1 MANTTNL
8 VMPLMSA
15 AQSQKHLTHNDAI
28 VKLDVLV
35 QLAVISAA
43 LTAPP
48 VSPSEGDRYI
58 VGSAATGAW
67 ATKDLNI
74 AYYASGVWQF
84 AVPREGWQCYNVATD
99 TLLVWTGS
107 AWTDLATAGG
117 FVSTTTI
124 NNNTLPG
131 KLTMLGLGGATAD
144 TTNRLSANTAGVL
157 FNNAGT
163 SIGVTLNKNA
173 AGNDAR
179 FVFQTGF
186 STRALF
192 GLLANDDF
200 SISVSPDGSTFYSA
214 MAIDKDTGNV
224 AIGAGSDGTNRLL
237 VSGTNMLFTSS
248 GNLSFTF
255 NKGASGDDCSLT
267 FQAGFSARALVG
279 LLGDDDFTFKVS
291 PDGSS
296 YKTGMVIDKDTGSV
310 SFAEHSKFSAY
321 VNFDR
326 YVAANTWTLIDNNN
340 ARHNDQGDWASGL
353 FTAPH
358 DGYYLFG
365 AGYRFKANSTV
376 PTDIKVGLS
385 VNAATPLDDR
395 IATTGDATIVTLQSS
410 VHITGLIKLTAGQT
424 VSARAYMTGFDGYV
438 EANSNYFWGC
448 QIA

>member
-28 VKLDVLV
+28 MKLDVLV

-43 LTAPP
+43 LTVPP
-48 VSPSEGDRYI
+48 VSPTEGDRYI

-67 ATKDLNI
+67 SGKDLNV

-84 AVPREGWQCYNVATD
+84 AVPREGWQCYNTATD
-99 TLLVWTGS
+99 VLLVWTGA
-107 AWTDLATAGG
+107 AWTDIATAGG

-186 STRALF
+186 STRVLF

-237 VSGTNMLFTSS
+237 VSGSNMLFTSS
-248 GNLSFTF
+248 GDLSFTF
-255 NKGASGDDCSLT
+255 NKGVAADDVSLT
-267 FQAGFSARALVG
+267 FQTGFSARALVG
-279 LLGDDDFTFKVS
+279 LLGDDDFTFKVT

-296 YKTGMVIDKDTGSV
+296 YHTSFVIDKDNGQ
-310 SFAEHSKFSAY
+310 
-321 VNFDR
+321 VNFKQLTGHER
-326 YVAANTWTLIDNNN
+326 GYTTIVSN
-340 ARHNDQGDWASGL
+340 AITVTSGFMNL
-353 FTAPH
+353 T
-358 DGYYLFG
+358 G
-365 AGYRFKANSTV
+365 AG
-376 PTDIKVGLS
+376 P
-385 VNAATPLDDR
+385 ATL
-395 IATTGDATIVTLQSS
+395 TTINGGFDGAEVTLQHTGGGT
-410 VHITGLIKLTAGQT
+410 VTITNAGNIKTLGGTSMVLDNWNDT
-424 VSARAYMTGFDGYV
+424 VTFICNGTGTWLCKAFC
-438 EANSNYFWGC
+438 SN
-448 QIA
+448 